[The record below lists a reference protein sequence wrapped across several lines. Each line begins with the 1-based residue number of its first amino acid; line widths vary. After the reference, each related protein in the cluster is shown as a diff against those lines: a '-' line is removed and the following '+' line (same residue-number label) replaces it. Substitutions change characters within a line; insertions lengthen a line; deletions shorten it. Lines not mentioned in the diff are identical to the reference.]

1 MAWHYVITD
10 GYGWASTYGT
20 EQTDNAREIWDTL
33 VGVYGWTEESAAAVL
48 GNFQVESFLN
58 PGQWEIG
65 YNYSMSRG
73 AGLGQWTPATK
84 ISNYI
89 GSTNK
94 NDMADGAKQMIL
106 FINTPGQYSTYY
118 LRPDGTAP
126 YYNESGLPYIT
137 NMDDFSHSTASVSE
151 LTRLW
156 AVCWERPGATY
167 YSSSINDRIN
177 HATHWYNTFTG
188 STPQP
193 PTPPTPP
200 TPEEAQVGIWFLMK
214 RRKRKF

>member
-1 MAWHYVITD
+1 MWHYVITD
-10 GYGWASTYGT
+10 APGWASVYGT

-33 VGVYGWTEESAAAVL
+33 VGECGWTEEATSAVL
-48 GNFQVESFLN
+48 GNFQAESYIN

-73 AGLGQWTPATK
+73 SGLGQWTPATK

-94 NDMADGAKQMIL
+94 GDMADGAKQMML
-106 FINTPGQYSTYY
+106 FLATPGQYSTYY
-118 LRPDGTAP
+118 LHSDGTAP

-137 NMDDFSHSTASVSE
+137 NMSDFSQSTESVST

-156 AVCWERPGATY
+156 AVCWERPGSTY
-167 YSSSINDRIN
+167 YTQSIGDRIN
-177 HATHWYNTFTG
+177 HAQHWYDTFHG

-193 PTPPTPP
+193 PTPPP
-200 TPEEAQVGIWFLMK
+200 TANT
-214 RRKRKF
+214 